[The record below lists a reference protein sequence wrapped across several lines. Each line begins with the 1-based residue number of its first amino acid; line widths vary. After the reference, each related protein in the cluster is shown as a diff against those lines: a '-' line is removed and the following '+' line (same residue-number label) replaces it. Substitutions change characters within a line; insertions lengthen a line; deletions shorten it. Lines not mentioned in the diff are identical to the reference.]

1 MPVIRRTGL
10 ARATVLLVAD
20 AERLARFGAHHV
32 RRPRRIPYD
41 LDVGP
46 LALGDAQQLV
56 LDLRRDHR
64 AHRASRRGER
74 HLDRHRAA
82 VHRDAIDQAE
92 VNDVDRNFR
101 VVALAQNLVNLLFGD
116 HPYKPAGR
124 RCGVAVTVPPP
135 APVVYKRRRG
145 CNSRRRAGRIRP
157 APGGDAR
164 IRRRRFAMPDK
175 EEHYDESVDLFADEK
190 YDEAIETY
198 KRALEIDPRYTD
210 ALHGM
215 VMCYQAKGD
224 LDAAIELTRKHIEQ
238 EPEDI
243 LAFTNLSMFYQKK
256 GMIKEAEAAGAE
268 ARRLDWKRQLKEGK
282 TAKQ

>member
-1 MPVIRRTGL
+1 
-10 ARATVLLVAD
+10 
-20 AERLARFGAHHV
+20 
-32 RRPRRIPYD
+32 
-41 LDVGP
+41 
-46 LALGDAQQLV
+46 
-56 LDLRRDHR
+56 
-64 AHRASRRGER
+64 
-74 HLDRHRAA
+74 
-82 VHRDAIDQAE
+82 
-92 VNDVDRNFR
+92 
-101 VVALAQNLVNLLFGD
+101 
-116 HPYKPAGR
+116 
-124 RCGVAVTVPPP
+124 
-135 APVVYKRRRG
+135 
-145 CNSRRRAGRIRP
+145 
-157 APGGDAR
+157 
-164 IRRRRFAMPDK
+164 MPDK
-175 EEHYDESVDLFADEK
+175 EELYDEAVDLFADEK